1 MKKNENFQWYM
12 TKPNFFTPEECD
24 EFIERVKS
32 TERGET
38 GCIEPH
44 MGSDHN
50 LEFRSVKEWY
60 LHKDMRDYAKG
71 DYSDIQQKLFLS
83 AKVMNQ
89 LSWNFNIQEV
99 ENNIKMIQYNGETED
114 FYTWHSD
121 FNAGQSSLRKL
132 ACIVQL
138 TDPSEYEGGKTQFAI
153 QDPHSMEY
161 YTIPQEKGTLIVFSP
176 IFFHR
181 VTPVTKGIRH
191 CIQEFIIGDTFV

>member
-32 TERGET
+32 TEKGET

-99 ENNIKMIQYNGETED
+99 ENNIKMI
-114 FYTWHSD
+114 
-121 FNAGQSSLRKL
+121 RKN
-132 ACIVQL
+132 I
-138 TDPSEYEGGKTQFAI
+138 
-153 QDPHSMEY
+153 
-161 YTIPQEKGTLIVFSP
+161 
-176 IFFHR
+176 
-181 VTPVTKGIRH
+181 
-191 CIQEFIIGDTFV
+191 